1 VFDQKGSNIFC
12 EVLDRR
18 VLLGMLCSTLLR
30 YFAKAFIN
38 HSVVAQPS
46 DLPIVLPEPSEA
58 KAIAAIVDAIISEQ
72 KKKLSFDYRSKL
84 AELDEVIAGI
94 YSLTQA
100 ERDELSTWYQRHY
113 PKLTGVGTDEG

>member
-1 VFDQKGSNIFC
+1 
-12 EVLDRR
+12 

-46 DLPIVLPEPSEA
+46 DLPIVLPKPSEA
-58 KAIAAIVDAIISEQ
+58 NAISAIVDAIISEQ
-72 KKKLSFDYRSKL
+72 KKALSFDYRPKL
-84 AELDEVIAGI
+84 AELDEVIADI
-94 YSLTQA
+94 YSLTQG

-113 PKLTGVGTDEG
+113 PKLTGVGADEG